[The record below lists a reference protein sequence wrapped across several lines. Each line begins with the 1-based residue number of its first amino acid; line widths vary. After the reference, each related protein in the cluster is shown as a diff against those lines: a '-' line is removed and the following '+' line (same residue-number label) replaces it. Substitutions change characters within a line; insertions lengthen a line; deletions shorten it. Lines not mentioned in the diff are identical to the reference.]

1 MLEKRDNACGSCQLS
16 TKGKREGPIPIP
28 GCIGDPGPV
37 YKDARVS
44 LTSSSL
50 MTSEVFNANP
60 TIVATAAPTAR
71 RRAAHSLWLSDDED
85 SDIYDSDDEPEPIDA
100 DEIFGMFLSS
110 FSAQSSSLRPFSDLI
125 RSISDPEHRSMTL
138 EQLAVVSAPQ
148 ITVAPSRILIEFTPT
163 VPHCGMSTLIGLSIR
178 VRLLR
183 ALPTRFKVDIRVKPG
198 SHQSEHAGQCG
209 SAMSR
214 WLCQCANNAPIVNK
228 QLNDKE
234 RVAAALENPS
244 LVEVLE
250 TCLQGAERRGL

>member
-1 MLEKRDNACGSCQLS
+1 
-16 TKGKREGPIPIP
+16 
-28 GCIGDPGPV
+28 
-37 YKDARVS
+37 
-44 LTSSSL
+44 

-100 DEIFGMFLSS
+100 DEIF
-110 FSAQSSSLRPFSDLI
+110 DLI

-198 SHQSEHAGQCG
+198 SHQSEHA
-209 SAMSR
+209 
-214 WLCQCANNAPIVNK
+214 VNK

-250 TCLQGAERRGL
+250 TCLQGAGRRGL